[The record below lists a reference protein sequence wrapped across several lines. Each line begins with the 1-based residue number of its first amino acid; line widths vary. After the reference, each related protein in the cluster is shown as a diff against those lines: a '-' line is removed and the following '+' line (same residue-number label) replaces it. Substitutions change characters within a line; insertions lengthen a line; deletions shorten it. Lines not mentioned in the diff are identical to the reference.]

1 MARGLGV
8 ASLLL
13 SSLFSQRESNTMTDT
28 TTDTP
33 RIYVACLASYNA
45 GILHGEWIDA
55 TDADVIREAIQEML
69 KGSPTA
75 GAEEW
80 AIHDYEGFGS
90 IRLSEWE
97 DVDRVAE
104 LGALIDE
111 HGEAFAAYADHVGVD
126 YATEESF
133 QDAYCGEWDSEQ
145 AYAEN
150 LFDELYAHDV
160 PEHIAPYIDYE
171 AFARD
176 LFIND
181 NYSVESD
188 SGVYV
193 FHNC

>member
-1 MARGLGV
+1 
-8 ASLLL
+8 
-13 SSLFSQRESNTMTDT
+13 MTDT

-69 KGSPTA
+69 KGSPSP

-90 IRLSEWE
+90 TRLGEWE
-97 DVDRVAE
+97 DIDRVAE

-133 QDAYCGEWDSEQ
+133 QDAFAASG
-145 AYAEN
+145 
-150 LFDELYAHDV
+150 
-160 PEHIAPYIDYE
+160 IANKPTPKT
-171 AFARD
+171 
-176 LFIND
+176 
-181 NYSVESD
+181 SSM
-188 SGVYV
+188 
-193 FHNC
+193 NCTRTTYPNISRPTSTTKLSPATCSLTTTTA

>member
-1 MARGLGV
+1 
-8 ASLLL
+8 
-13 SSLFSQRESNTMTDT
+13 MTDT
-28 TTDTP
+28 PTDTDTP

-55 TDADVIREAIQEML
+55 TDADVIREEIQEML
-69 KGSPTA
+69 KGSPCPD
-75 GAEEW
+75 AEEW
-80 AIHDYEGFGS
+80 AIHDYEGFGHL
-90 IRLSEWE
+90 RLSEWE

-111 HGEAFAAYADHVGVD
+111 HGAAFAAYADHVGVD

-133 QDAYCGEWDSEQ
+133 QDAYCGKWDSEQ
-145 AYAEN
+145 AHAEN
-150 LFDELYAHDV
+150 LFSELYAYDV

-176 LFIND
+176 LFMGD
-181 NYSVESD
+181 YFSVEGE

-193 FHNC
+193 FRNC

>member
-1 MARGLGV
+1 M
-8 ASLLL
+8 
-13 SSLFSQRESNTMTDT
+13 TDTTTDT

-55 TDADVIREAIQEML
+55 TDGDVIREKIQEML
-69 KGSPTA
+69 KGSPSP

-150 LFDELYAHDV
+150 LFDELYGHDV

-176 LFIND
+176 LFMGD
-181 NYSVESD
+181 YYSVESD

>member
-1 MARGLGV
+1 M
-8 ASLLL
+8 S
-13 SSLFSQRESNTMTDT
+13 DT

-55 TDADVIREAIQEML
+55 TDADTIREEIQEML
-69 KGSPTA
+69 TRSSCP

-90 IRLSEWE
+90 IRLSEFE
-97 DVDRVAE
+97 DIDRVAE

-133 QDAYCGEWDSEQ
+133 QDAYCGEWDSEK
-145 AYAEN
+145 AYGES
-150 LFDELYAHDV
+150 LFDDLYAHDV

-181 NYSVESD
+181 YFSVQSE

>member
-1 MARGLGV
+1 M
-8 ASLLL
+8 SD
-13 SSLFSQRESNTMTDT
+13 TM
-28 TTDTP
+28 TDTP

-55 TDADVIREAIQEML
+55 MDADEIREAIQEML
-69 KGSPTA
+69 KRSPSP

-80 AIHDYEGFGS
+80 AIHDYEGFAPL
-90 IRLSEWE
+90 RLSEFE
-97 DVDRVAE
+97 DIDRVAE
-104 LGALIDE
+104 LASLIDE
-111 HGEAFAAYADHVGVD
+111 HGAAFAAYADHVGVD
-126 YATEESF
+126 HAAEDSF
-133 QDAYCGEWDSEQ
+133 LEAYCGEWESEQ

-176 LFIND
+176 LFMSD
-181 NYSVESD
+181 CFSVESD

>member
-1 MARGLGV
+1 M
-8 ASLLL
+8 
-13 SSLFSQRESNTMTDT
+13 TDTTTDT

-55 TDADVIREAIQEML
+55 TDGDVIREAIQEML

-150 LFDELYAHDV
+150 LFDELYGHDV

>member
-1 MARGLGV
+1 MA
-8 ASLLL
+8 
-13 SSLFSQRESNTMTDT
+13 DT

-45 GILHGEWIDA
+45 GHLHGKWIDA
-55 TDADVIREAIQEML
+55 TDADAIWEGIREML
-69 KGSPTA
+69 KRSPCP

-80 AIHDYEGFGS
+80 AIHDYEGFGG
-90 IRLSEWE
+90 INLSEWA
-97 DVDRVAE
+97 DINRVAQ
-104 LGALIDE
+104 LGALIDK
-111 HGEAFAAYADHVGVD
+111 HGAAFAAYTDHVGVD
-126 YATEESF
+126 YATEEGF
-133 QDAYCGEWDSEQ
+133 EDACCGEWDSEG
-145 AYAEN
+145 AYAED

>member
-1 MARGLGV
+1 
-8 ASLLL
+8 
-13 SSLFSQRESNTMTDT
+13 MTDT

-45 GILHGEWIDA
+45 GILHGKWIDA
-55 TDADVIREAIQEML
+55 TDAEAIREEIQEML
-69 KGSPTA
+69 IWSPCP

-80 AIHDYEGFGS
+80 AIHDYKGFGS
-90 IRLSEWE
+90 LRLGESE
-97 DVDRVAE
+97 DIDRVAE

-111 HGEAFAAYADHVGVD
+111 YGEAFAAYANHVGVD

-133 QDAYCGEWDSEQ
+133 QDAYCGEWDSEE
-145 AYAEN
+145 AYAED
-150 LFDELYAHDV
+150 LFDELYAHDL
-160 PEHIAPYIDYE
+160 PDHIAPYIDYG

-181 NYSVESD
+181 YFSVENN

-193 FHNC
+193 FCSC